1 MREKMQMNILVIT
14 DKPFPYGSA
23 YSSRVRHFVLAFLE
37 MGAKIT
43 VLSANLDVDE
53 SERLGLQNVEY
64 ISMNYLQNRIT
75 QLGIGVAKRYGDYV
89 KKLMK
94 EQEFDAVFVNSITY
108 ALPRICKISH
118 ENKIPVY
125 VEKCEWYDESS
136 FIFGKFNPYYR
147 EYIKEIDSVKP
158 DGYIT
163 ISPLFDDYYKKKGF
177 QSICIPTIV
186 DTGNI
191 AYSEHEM
198 SSKVRIVFSGS
209 LGNGKELIKPIAES
223 IKRLGDKARLFSF
236 IFYGPTEEQIR
247 NNILDDGLFK
257 EVKENMT
264 ICGQIPQARVYGKLR
279 EADFS
284 IFLRENRRSSNA
296 GFPTKLAESMAVGT
310 PVITNTTGSIEKYLT
325 TEKNGFLLQ
334 TATAD
339 ELTDVFYAILKLENA
354 KYRKMR
360 FESRKVAEENFDYRK
375 YIEDLS
381 SLFLGRK

>member
-1 MREKMQMNILVIT
+1 
-14 DKPFPYGSA
+14 
-23 YSSRVRHFVLAFLE
+23 
-37 MGAKIT
+37 
-43 VLSANLDVDE
+43 
-53 SERLGLQNVEY
+53 
-64 ISMNYLQNRIT
+64 
-75 QLGIGVAKRYGDYV
+75 
-89 KKLMK
+89 
-94 EQEFDAVFVNSITY
+94 
-108 ALPRICKISH
+108 
-118 ENKIPVY
+118 
-125 VEKCEWYDESS
+125 
-136 FIFGKFNPYYR
+136 
-147 EYIKEIDSVKP
+147 
-158 DGYIT
+158 
-163 ISPLFDDYYKKKGF
+163 
-177 QSICIPTIV
+177 
-186 DTGNI
+186 
-191 AYSEHEM
+191 
-198 SSKVRIVFSGS
+198 
-209 LGNGKELIKPIAES
+209 
-223 IKRLGDKARLFSF
+223 
-236 IFYGPTEEQIR
+236 QIR
-247 NNILDDGLFK
+247 NNISDDGLFK

-264 ICGQIPQARVYGKLR
+264 ICGQIPQTRVYGKLR